1 MESEKSVCF
10 WRFFSKIY
18 VGNLLIFFIVFI
30 LMGVCA
36 NNIKTIFELNKRE
49 NVSFPLKVMVKY
61 SWFGLLLF
69 NKTVVKSMILEGSD
83 GGMHVETEITKEM
96 TFCLVLQN
104 FGRRTKLCFITK
116 FTKFLVLAPSWTMI
130 RIPNVLGV
138 GQYGLIHGWQRR
150 SFYKLNE
157 IDD

>member
-1 MESEKSVCF
+1 MFVYGDFLQKSMLAIYCF
-10 WRFFSKIY
+10 F
-18 VGNLLIFFIVFI
+18 VIVFI
-30 LMGVCA
+30 LMGVAA

-49 NVSFPLKVMVKY
+49 NVSSSLKVMVKY
-61 SWFGLLLF
+61 SWFGMLLF
-69 NKTVVKSMILEGSD
+69 NITVVKSMILEDSD
-83 GGMHVETEITKEM
+83 GGMYVETEITKEM

-116 FTKFLVLAPSWTMI
+116 FTMFLVLVPSWSMI

-138 GQYGLIHGWQRR
+138 GQYELIHGWQRR

-157 IDD
+157 IVD